1 MCIRDSGYSNRKNG
15 TCRRKTVSRKKSF
28 CTRKS
33 YLVHFYTNVQKY
45 KDFILARGIKNGEM
59 AKTLREAL
67 IIKYEGE
74 IAEARANIQVYLA
87 NPVGIGE
94 HPDIISAMDTQ
105 IEKMAHAEEKLLAVR
120 NHFVPS
126 NEL

>member
-1 MCIRDSGYSNRKNG
+1 M
-15 TCRRKTVSRKKSF
+15 
-28 CTRKS
+28 
-33 YLVHFYTNVQKY
+33 
-45 KDFILARGIKNGEM
+45 NGEM

-74 IAEARANIQVYLA
+74 IAEAKANIKVYLA

-105 IEKMAHAEEKLLAVR
+105 IEKMAHAEEKLLAVK
-120 NHFVPS
+120 NHFVP
-126 NEL
+126 ERVI

>member
-1 MCIRDSGYSNRKNG
+1 M
-15 TCRRKTVSRKKSF
+15 
-28 CTRKS
+28 
-33 YLVHFYTNVQKY
+33 
-45 KDFILARGIKNGEM
+45 NGEM

-105 IEKMAHAEEKLLAVR
+105 IEKMAHAEEKLLACLLYTS
-120 NHFVPS
+120 PS
-126 NEL
+126 PRD